1 MLPCCIQAHDFTLS
15 IRKDRVTQQDKII
28 PAGFHHMLHP
38 VWWFY
43 GIKLFSVQ
51 CCITASTYYTGDL
64 SCFYFESSVLAN
76 HRSQRFPVFRFL
88 SADWPA
94 AVVDGPGFTS
104 WTQVEVLVLLWRVAV
119 TVCSKQPEI
128 RARQQC
134 HIRVRASENMST
146 LAKREKI
153 VSRCVT
159 EASH

>member
-1 MLPCCIQAHDFTLS
+1 MLPCCIQAHDFTLN

-88 SADWPA
+88 LADWPA
-94 AVVDGPGFTS
+94 AVMDGPPPPLGLRWRS
-104 WTQVEVLVLLWRVAV
+104 SSCYGGLL
-119 TVCSKQPEI
+119 
-128 RARQQC
+128 
-134 HIRVRASENMST
+134 
-146 LAKREKI
+146 
-153 VSRCVT
+153 SRCVQNNLKSVPGNSAT
-159 EASH
+159 YVFVQVKICPLWQREKK

>member
-1 MLPCCIQAHDFTLS
+1 
-15 IRKDRVTQQDKII
+15 
-28 PAGFHHMLHP
+28 MLHHCFN
-38 VWWFY
+38 V
-43 GIKLFSVQ
+43 L
-51 CCITASTYYTGDL
+51 TYYTGDL

-94 AVVDGPGFTS
+94 AVVDGPGSTS

-159 EASH
+159 EASHWDSRITLLLLRPLANICEFPKYPATELMHVRRAET